1 MTFLPQLFLE
11 GIKGVLLRDGKV
23 TKHARRRLV
32 VGISDTRGHGT
43 GTGDLLS
50 VGHGNDDEEEGG

>member
-1 MTFLPQLFLE
+1 MAFLLQLFLE

-23 TKHARRRLV
+23 AKPARRGLV

-43 GTGDLLS
+43 GTGGLLG
-50 VGHGNDDEEEGG
+50 VGHGNNDEEEGG

>member
-1 MTFLPQLFLE
+1 MTFLLQLFLE
-11 GIKGVLLRDGKV
+11 GIKGVQLRDGKIAER
-23 TKHARRRLV
+23 ARWGLV

-43 GTGDLLS
+43 GTGGLLG